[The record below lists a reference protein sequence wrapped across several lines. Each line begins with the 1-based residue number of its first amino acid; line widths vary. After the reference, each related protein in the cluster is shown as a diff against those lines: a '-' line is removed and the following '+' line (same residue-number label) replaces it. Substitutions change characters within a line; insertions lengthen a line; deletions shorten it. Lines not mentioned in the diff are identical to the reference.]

1 MEWEGGYTSYVSM
14 TQFRHFDPWPRANN
28 GVFALNKVNNGLN
41 GSLNGAES
49 ARTFGYRV
57 GGFLF

>member
-1 MEWEGGYTSYVSM
+1 M
-14 TQFRHFDPWPRANN
+14 TQLYHFDPWPRANN
-28 GVFALNKVNNGLN
+28 GVFALNKVNNGPN